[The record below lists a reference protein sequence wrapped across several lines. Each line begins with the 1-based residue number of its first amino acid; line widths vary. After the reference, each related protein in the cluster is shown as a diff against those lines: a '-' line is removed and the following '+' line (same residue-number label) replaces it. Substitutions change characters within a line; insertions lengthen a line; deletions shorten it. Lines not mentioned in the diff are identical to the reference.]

1 MIFTTPTFTP
11 VIKPVE
17 ELAVAAAVLLLD
29 HVPPVR
35 ALLSVIVCPPHTTS
49 GPVLLPGV
57 AFTVM
62 VLVAVQLPPKP

>member
-1 MIFTTPTFTP
+1 MLTTPVATP

-35 ALLSVIVCPPHTTS
+35 ALLSVIDCPPHTTS
-49 GPVLLPGV
+49 GAVLLPGV
-57 AFTVM
+57 GFTVM
-62 VLVAVQLPPKP
+62 VRVAVQLPPNP

>member
-1 MIFTTPTFTP
+1 MFTTPATTP

-17 ELAVAAAVLLLD
+17 ELAVAVAVLLLD

-35 ALLSVIVCPPHTTS
+35 ALLSVIDCPPHTTS

-57 AFTVM
+57 GFTVM
-62 VLVAVQLPPKP
+62 VRVAVQLPPKA

>member
-1 MIFTTPTFTP
+1 MLTTPVATP
-11 VIKPVE
+11 VIKPVLA
-17 ELAVAAAVLLLD
+17 LAVAVAVLLLD
-29 HVPPVR
+29 HTPPVR
-35 ALLSVIVCPPHTTS
+35 ELLSVIVCPPHTTS